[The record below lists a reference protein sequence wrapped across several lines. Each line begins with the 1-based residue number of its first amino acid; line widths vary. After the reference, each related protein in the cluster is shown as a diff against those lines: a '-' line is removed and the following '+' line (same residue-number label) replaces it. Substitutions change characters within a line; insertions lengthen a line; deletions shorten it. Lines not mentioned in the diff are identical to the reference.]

1 MNMTVESFE
10 GYLTPRERQVVELI
24 IDGYSAKEIGK
35 MLSISPRTVE
45 AHRWNICR
53 KLGARNT
60 ADIVRIVLE
69 ARLANQP
76 HVRPD
81 IFSDIAEEADGDKG
95 LFFINSADVEWNEVM
110 PGISIKV
117 LFKDEKRNYSTKLV
131 KMEPGARYPRHLHRA
146 PEELYMLEGDF
157 QVAGRSLAPGDYHRA
172 DSKSIHNETS
182 TRSGCRFLLL
192 SSHLDV
198 ILD

>member
-1 MNMTVESFE
+1 MAIDTFKEF
-10 GYLTPRERQVVELI
+10 LTPRERQVVELI

-60 ADIVRIVLE
+60 ADIVRTVLE
-69 ARLANQP
+69 ARLGSQP
-76 HVRPD
+76 QVLTQPNALLD
-81 IFSDIAEEADGDKG
+81 EPLEDGDG
-95 LFFINSADVEWNEVM
+95 LFFINSAKVEWQQTM
-110 PGISIKV
+110 PGVFEKT
-117 LFKDEKRNYSTKLV
+117 LFLDQKRKYSAKLI
-131 KMEPGARYPRHLHRA
+131 KMEPGARCPRHLHRA
-146 PEELYMLEGDF
+146 TEELYILEGDF

-172 DSKSIHNETS
+172 ENRSIHTETS
-182 TRSGCRFLLL
+182 SKKGCKFLIL
-192 SSHLDV
+192 SSTEDV

>member
-1 MNMTVESFE
+1 MAIDTFKEF
-10 GYLTPRERQVVELI
+10 LTPRERQVVELI

-60 ADIVRIVLE
+60 ADIVRTVLE
-69 ARLANQP
+69 ARLGSEPQVLSQP
-76 HVRPD
+76 NVLL
-81 IFSDIAEEADGDKG
+81 AETPEDGDGDG
-95 LFFINSADVEWNEVM
+95 LFFINAAKIEWQEIA
-110 PGISIKV
+110 PGVSIKI
-117 LFKDEKRNYSTKLV
+117 LYLDEKRHYSTKLV
-131 KMEPGARYPRHLHRA
+131 KMEPGSCYPRHLHRA
-146 PEELYMLEGDF
+146 AEELYMIEGDF

-172 DSKSIHNETS
+172 EKRSIHNETS
-182 TRSGCRFLLL
+182 SKNGCKFILL
-192 SSHLDV
+192 SSTQDV